1 MNVPLFICEFHEC
14 LFLFPFDLFSCS
26 GVHTRSGV
34 KCLSFETM
42 TAVQATYI
50 MRNRNNAKYL
60 TGLFQM
66 KSVMELQL
74 QFCVN
79 TTRADFNHPW
89 RSEHIQNLLKVL
101 GPDEQSQFMLT
112 MDWARDAID
121 QDVLHEAIVHYY
133 QKTRLLRARPC
144 GDCGRWSVL
153 AAAAQ
158 LELGFSGI
166 ITSTDIVWSSKKSRA
181 LMKKGKKMG
190 HCDLCASMALSKK
203 KKVHREKAGD
213 LDPSSTKNPPV
224 EHLNGTGDDTETV
237 NAESVVG
244 GIRKFVAGTPDA
256 VLVDKTRASS
266 PLAGP
271 SPVIA
276 SASETLAREAVTPI
290 SPAKAVPS
298 EETSDA
304 PKQDGDGKHG
314 IADVSATTNRLVV
327 ELEDAVFS
335 CRH

>member
-1 MNVPLFICEFHEC
+1 
-14 LFLFPFDLFSCS
+14 
-26 GVHTRSGV
+26 
-34 KCLSFETM
+34 
-42 TAVQATYI
+42 
-50 MRNRNNAKYL
+50 
-60 TGLFQM
+60 
-66 KSVMELQL
+66 
-74 QFCVN
+74 
-79 TTRADFNHPW
+79 
-89 RSEHIQNLLKVL
+89 
-101 GPDEQSQFMLT
+101 
-112 MDWARDAID
+112 
-121 QDVLHEAIVHYY
+121 
-133 QKTRLLRARPC
+133 
-144 GDCGRWSVL
+144 
-153 AAAAQ
+153 
-158 LELGFSGI
+158 
-166 ITSTDIVWSSKKSRA
+166 
-181 LMKKGKKMG
+181 MKKGKKMG

-213 LDPSSTKNPPV
+213 LDPSSTKNPHV

-237 NAESVVG
+237 NAESDVG

-256 VLVDKTRASS
+256 VLVDKTASS